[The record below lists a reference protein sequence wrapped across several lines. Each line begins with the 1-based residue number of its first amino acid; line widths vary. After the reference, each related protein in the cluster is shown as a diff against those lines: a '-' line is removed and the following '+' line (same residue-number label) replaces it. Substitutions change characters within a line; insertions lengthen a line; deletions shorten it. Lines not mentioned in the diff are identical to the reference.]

1 MTLPGDEGVVRMP
14 GLTGMGTTVMLPSPV
29 AGVMSS
35 RPSIFR
41 RRPSTSTWHETTC
54 RRLA

>member
-1 MTLPGDEGVVRMP
+1 MTKPGGEGVVSMP
-14 GLTGMGTTVMLPSPV
+14 GLTGIGTTVMLPSPV

-41 RRPSTSTWHETTC
+41 RRPSTSTWHETTH